1 MQEAAKL
8 GDREQGTS
16 RCFRIGAILVV
27 VSLVLV
33 GCTSGPSKTASRGTS
48 TAGSGKPSTS
58 TAVTSVPAAKFIEPP
73 GPVSAHPALLD
84 EASAACRRAGASD
97 ITSCAGT
104 VDAEVWGLPLVIVSN
119 LRDQLACLLR
129 VNVLDNATTLAGP
142 NSVSVVYP
150 NDDTLYSFAFLDLR
164 GGPQLLSVP
173 SVSGRYVNFQLLDMY
188 TNTIADVGVLTGGG
202 HGGTY
207 AFTGPGWHGTIP
219 KGVVRIDV
227 PTPDAWLLGRTQVKG
242 PADLLAAVELEAQY
256 SLTAL
261 SGHGSGTTG
270 GPSTLA
276 CPAPALPSSTSL
288 GFLGDLDK
296 DMAADPPAAAD
307 GPVVR
312 AMAAAGIGPG
322 RTPGATSSG
331 SAAGYLKALRLG
343 AGLLA
348 GAAGAGS
355 TAIWTGYTR
364 GAVAGSYGTDYLERA
379 RVAEETLGT
388 QVPTQAVYFSSSRA
402 RSGTTTT
409 ALAGTRSYEI
419 RFPAGDLPPHG
430 SDGFWSITLYN
441 AAGFLAAN
449 PIDRYSIGDDTP
461 GLVRGADRSLTIVVS
476 ASRPSE
482 TDVNWLPT
490 PRGAFSLVLR
500 VYDPMP
506 QVLDGSWSPPVIR
519 AIS

>member
-1 MQEAAKL
+1 VGIAVAFT
-8 GDREQGTS
+8 DRAWRPARQG
-16 RCFRIGAILVV
+16 RRRPERRIGAILII

-48 TAGSGKPSTS
+48 TAG
-58 TAVTSVPAAKFIEPP
+58 TSVPAAKFIEPP

-84 EASAACRRAGASD
+84 AASAACRRAGASD
-97 ITSCAGT
+97 LTLCAGT

-129 VNVLDNATTLAGP
+129 VNVLDNAVKLAGP
-142 NSVSVVYP
+142 ESASVAYP
-150 NDDTLYSFAFLDLR
+150 NDDTLYSTAFLDLR
-164 GGPQLLSVP
+164 AGPQLLSMP
-173 SVSGRYVNFQLLDMY
+173 SISGRYVDFQLLDMY
-188 TNTIADVGVLTGGG
+188 TNTIADVGVLTDGG

-207 AFTGPGWHGTIP
+207 AFVGPGWHGVIP
-219 KGVVRIDV
+219 AGAVRIDV

-242 PADLLAAVELEAQY
+242 PADLPAAVVLEAQY

-261 SGHGSGTTG
+261 SGHGSGTAG

-288 GFLGDLDK
+288 GFLGDLGK
-296 DMAADPPAAAD
+296 DMAADPPEAAD
-307 GPVVR
+307 GPVVQ

-322 RTPGATSSG
+322 RTPGTTSPG
-331 SAAGYLKALRLG
+331 NAADYLGALRLG
-343 AGLLA
+343 ASLLA

-355 TAIWTGYTR
+355 ATIWTGYAR
-364 GAVAGSYGTDYLERA
+364 GAAAGSYGTDYLDRA
-379 RVAEETLGT
+379 RLAEGEPGL
-388 QVPTQAVYFSSSRA
+388 QVPTQAVYFKASRA

-409 ALAGTRSYEI
+409 PLAGTGSYEI

-441 AAGFLAAN
+441 AAGFLVAN
-449 PIDRYSIGDDTP
+449 PIDRYSIGNETP
-461 GLVRGADRSLTIVVS
+461 GLIRGADGSLTIVMA
-476 ASRPSE
+476 ASRPTQ
-482 TDVNWLPT
+482 TDVNWLPAPT
-490 PRGAFSLVLR
+490 GAFSLVLR
-500 VYDPMP
+500 VYDPTP
-506 QVLDGSWSPPVIR
+506 QVLGGAWSPPVIR